1 MRPAALVVM
10 AAVAG
15 FIGGNVLQL
24 PELFDKVSGKMA
36 DNKSEPADFWSTPAI
51 EGYGKIHYVDTPA
64 FKPGTT
70 AGLSNKIVF
79 QINHNDG
86 DIRKPNLGLERVARV
101 TNLYYAAGVPLDQLK
116 FVVSINGDAVSS
128 ALNNDQFS
136 KAYDVDNPNLKLI
149 SQLKKAGVQVTI
161 CDQSVAFHQLDR
173 NWIDPMVTHTI
184 SSGTTVAT
192 LENSGYAF
200 LML

>member
-1 MRPAALVVM
+1 MRSVVSYALIAIIGGVVG
-10 AAVAG
+10 AAVTQSG
-15 FIGGNVLQL
+15 DIY
-24 PELFDKVSGKMA
+24 DKVTRHFA
-36 DNKSEPADFWSTPAI
+36 TEPQEAPGFWSTPAI
-51 EGYGKIHYVDTPA
+51 EGYGKIHYEPDAA
-64 FKPGTT
+64 FKPV

-136 KAYDVDNPNLKLI
+136 KAYGVDNPNLKLI
-149 SQLKKAGVQVTI
+149 SELKKAGVQVTI

>member
-1 MRPAALVVM
+1 M

-128 ALNNDQFS
+128 ALNNDKFS
-136 KAYDVDNPNLKLI
+136 KAYGVNNPNLKMI
-149 SQLKKAGVQVTI
+149 SELKKAGVQVTI
-161 CDQSVAFHQLDR
+161 CDQSVAFHQLER
-173 NWIDPMVTHTI
+173 NWIDPMVTHTL

-192 LENSGYAF
+192 LENAGYAF

>member
-36 DNKSEPADFWSTPAI
+36 DNKSEPADFWSTPVI

-136 KAYDVDNPNLKLI
+136 KAYGVDNPNLKLI
-149 SQLKKAGVQVTI
+149 SELKKAGVQVTI

>member
-51 EGYGKIHYVDTPA
+51 DGYGKIHYVDTPA

-136 KAYDVDNPNLKLI
+136 KAYGVDNPNLKLI
-149 SQLKKAGVQVTI
+149 SELKKAGVQVTI

>member
-24 PELFDKVSGKMA
+24 PELYDKVSGKMA
-36 DNKSEPADFWSTPAI
+36 DNKSESADFWSTPAI

-79 QINHNDG
+79 QINRNEG

-136 KAYDVDNPNLKLI
+136 KAYGVDNPNLKLI
-149 SQLKKAGVQVTI
+149 SELKKAGVQVTI

>member
-10 AAVAG
+10 AAIAG

-36 DNKSEPADFWSTPAI
+36 DNKSEPAGFWSTPAI

-136 KAYDVDNPNLKLI
+136 KAYGVDNPNLKLI
-149 SQLKKAGVQVTI
+149 SELKKAGVQVTI

>member
-51 EGYGKIHYVDTPA
+51 DGYGKIHYVDTPA

-101 TNLYYAAGVPLDQLK
+101 TNLYYAAGVPLNQLK

-136 KAYDVDNPNLKLI
+136 KAYGVDNPNLKLI
-149 SQLKKAGVQVTI
+149 SELKKAGVQVTI

>member
-24 PELFDKVSGKMA
+24 PELVDKVSGKMA

-79 QINHNDG
+79 QINRNEG

-136 KAYDVDNPNLKLI
+136 KAYGVDNPNLKLI
-149 SQLKKAGVQVTI
+149 SELKKAGVQVTI